1 MLPQPA
7 SAAATDPTLTKLKN
21 AADAARVFGF
31 QDLRNQAEGKLAQ
44 GLRFVTDRA
53 LATALAAPAGSA
65 AEGVAKQQAREV
77 IQQGQVWVTTI
88 VPGVARVDPSLPGYL
103 VDALERLNGSGP
115 FEVVVL
121 ANTTVNS
128 YSAVWLS
135 GYHNCSST
143 LSGPTEALA
152 ADTPVPATLAAQ
164 DGFGASVQAT
174 VTRPSPNALAFD
186 VTLVADSGAPCQYVG
201 SRVQAG
207 AMFWTRR
214 SIVQGRC
221 ESTFDLGHGGLYSVQ
236 RRVCRHHL

>member
-103 VDALERLNGSGP
+103 VDALERLNCSGP

-121 ANTTVNS
+121 ANTTVKCAGVRRHARRRLRC
-128 YSAVWLS
+128 AVS
-135 GYHNCSST
+135 IRRQSCPGRRH
-143 LSGPTEALA
+143 
-152 ADTPVPATLAAQ
+152 
-164 DGFGASVQAT
+164 VQA
-174 VTRPSPNALAFD
+174 R
-186 VTLVADSGAPCQYVG
+186 Q
-201 SRVQAG
+201 
-207 AMFWTRR
+207 R

-221 ESTFDLGHGGLYSVQ
+221 ESTFDLSGPRRLAFRAATGLPPPS
-236 RRVCRHHL
+236 LTSTI